1 MDINTFYIV
10 YAAILGLLV
19 GSFLNVVILRL
30 PPRLMWNWA
39 QEAREFLELPDQDAA
54 ATSAPPGIVV
64 KRSFCLSCQHQLSWW
79 ENIPL
84 VSYILLRG
92 KCRSCKSPISWQ
104 YPLVELAMGVGAAVA
119 VGMWGWSV
127 HALIASALVAVL
139 IACSG
144 IDFKVQLLPDQIVLP
159 TLWSGLLLSLTPYAF
174 VSPTA
179 SIVGAAVGY
188 LSLWSVFWLFKLL
201 TGKEGMGYGD
211 FKLLAALG
219 AFFGPFAIIPVL
231 LIASVLGSVV
241 GIVLLK
247 TAKESRPFAF
257 GPYLALGGIVYLY
270 LGPSIVHIFPT
281 PVL

>member
-1 MDINTFYIV
+1 MDITIFYIL
-10 YAAILGLLV
+10 YAAVLGLLV

-30 PPRLMWNWA
+30 PPRLMWNWT
-39 QEAREFLELPDQDAA
+39 QEARDFLELPPHEDH
-54 ATSAPPGIVV
+54 APPGIVV
-64 KRSFCLSCQHQLSWW
+64 KRSFCPSCQHQLSWW

-84 VSYILLRG
+84 VSYIVLRG

-104 YPLVELAMGVGAAVA
+104 YPLVELAMGIGAAVA
-119 VGMWGWSV
+119 VAVWGWNT

-159 TLWSGLLLSLTPYAF
+159 TLWAGLLLSITPYAF

-219 AFFGPFAIIPVL
+219 AFFGPFAVIPVL

-257 GPYLALGGIVYLY
+257 GPYLAMGGIVYLY
-270 LGPSIVHIFPT
+270 LGPWIARVFPM